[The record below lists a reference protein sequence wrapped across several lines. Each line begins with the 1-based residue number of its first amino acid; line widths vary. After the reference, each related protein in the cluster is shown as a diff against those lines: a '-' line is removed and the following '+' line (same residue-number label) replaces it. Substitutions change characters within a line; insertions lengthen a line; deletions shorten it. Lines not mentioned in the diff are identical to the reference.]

1 MRCRFLVASL
11 SLALAAPVSASEL
24 PREDLGKVGPTYQIA
39 EDNLLEWIE
48 KQLVDMEKTG
58 ELERKQEEAKRQ
70 ALDSVENP
78 DPNNLP
84 TLAYDAVQTYD
95 PSIMATRDITDA
107 DGNVIVPEGTTVNPL
122 DQIPMTRELLFFDAR
137 DERQVAWAKR
147 AFEDAKRRGKVPKP
161 ILVAGSYLD
170 LMREWGERVYYDQ
183 GGYLLKKL
191 GIGAVPV
198 RVYQK
203 TPNDRVLTLEYTG
216 LDRAGG
222 PNPADQNPA
231 GDD

>member
-1 MRCRFLVASL
+1 MRRHLLAASL
-11 SLALAAPVSASEL
+11 SVALASPAWAADP
-24 PREDLGKVGPTYQIA
+24 PREDLGKIGPTYQIA

-48 KQLVDMEKTG
+48 QKLVDMEETG
-58 ELERKQEEAKRQ
+58 ELERKKEEAKRQ
-70 ALDSVENP
+70 AIESVENP
-78 DPNNLP
+78 EPNNLP
-84 TLAYDAVQTYD
+84 TLAYDAVQTHD
-95 PSIMATRDITDA
+95 PSIMATRDITDGQ
-107 DGNVIVPEGTTVNPL
+107 GNVIVPKGTTVNPL
-122 DQIPMTRELLFFDAR
+122 DQIPMTREMLFFDGR
-137 DERQVAWAKR
+137 DPRQVAWAKR
-147 AFEDAKRRGKVPKP
+147 RFEDAKRRGKVPKP

-203 TPNDRVLTLEYTG
+203 TPDDRVLTLEYTG

-222 PNPADQNPA
+222 PNPADRKED
-231 GDD
+231 G